1 MTTDDS
7 PFFLQMEYVR
17 EACADAAFPPDVTAS
32 TLRCAARVAADPAL
46 RAQANERYVTLYR
59 TEPFPRAELREW
71 PLLADDRQ
79 PDGDL
84 FYVLVALAG
93 LPEMRAP
100 FEKRAIPSEV
110 YRQGLTDVLRWMED
124 YRARVSPTGAWG
136 LHPRYLGW
144 LRHHFKGEL
153 FQLGRLQFEPGRGN
167 VGAHFFRHRGTR
179 RVLAL
184 SEDGAVYRSD
194 GQLQGAGGVTDEV
207 GAWTATFS
215 RDARSVT
222 GYPLS
227 PYGGA
232 IRDTVTLSLEEWEL
246 ILSPGDST
254 LNIHM
259 PAGSPMDFDQCGDSF
274 ARALEFFPRHLPEH
288 RFVAF
293 ICSSWLLDPQLD
305 GPLPAQSN
313 IVRFQRQVYLLPS
326 PSGGGSTLERVFGSA
341 EVDLASAPRD
351 TALRRAVIGI
361 VERGGHIRSGRCAI
375 FPEELRSGGWGGERY
390 RRGTLKRKAFAYVTH
405 RDAEGERLLIF
416 SHPEAPEAGL
426 QVPAGSLEEGED
438 PAAGALREAHEETD
452 LPSENLEIVR
462 PLGQCVRDY
471 RDVGRDELHHRHF
484 FHVRCTAAEVP
495 ERWRTY
501 ELYGS
506 DEIEAGVPPEKRTK
520 HLFECFWVRLP
531 DGVPPLVSEHARFL
545 PELMRSLNL
554 PF

>member
-1 MTTDDS
+1 
-7 PFFLQMEYVR
+7 
-17 EACADAAFPPDVTAS
+17 
-32 TLRCAARVAADPAL
+32 
-46 RAQANERYVTLYR
+46 
-59 TEPFPRAELREW
+59 
-71 PLLADDRQ
+71 LA
-79 PDGDL
+79 
-84 FYVLVALAG
+84 
-93 LPEMRAP
+93 
-100 FEKRAIPSEV
+100 
-110 YRQGLTDVLRWMED
+110 
-124 YRARVSPTGAWG
+124 
-136 LHPRYLGW
+136 PRYLGW

-167 VGAHFFRHRGTR
+167 VGAHFFRRRDTR

-184 SEDGAVYRSD
+184 SEDGAVYRAD
-194 GQLQGAGGVTDEV
+194 GQLQGAGGVTDEA
-207 GAWTATFS
+207 GAWTATFA
-215 RDARSVT
+215 RDERIVS

-232 IRDTVTLSLEEWEL
+232 IRDHVTLSLTEWDP

-254 LNIHM
+254 LNVHM
-259 PAGSPMDFDQCGDSF
+259 PAGSPMDFDQCGQSF
-274 ARALEFFPRHLPEH
+274 ARALEFFPRHLPEQ

-341 EVDLASAPRD
+341 EVDLSIAPRD
-351 TALRRAVIGI
+351 TTLRRAVIGI

-375 FPEELRSGGWGGERY
+375 FPEELRAGGWGGERY

-405 RDAEGERLLIF
+405 RDAEGERLLVF

-452 LPSENLEIVR
+452 LPLESLELVR
-462 PLGQCVRDY
+462 LLGESLRDL
-471 RDVGRDELHHRHF
+471 RDVKKDELHHRHF
-484 FHVRCTAAEVP
+484 FHVRCTAQEVP

-506 DEIEAGVPPEKRTK
+506 DEIEAGLPPEKRTK

-545 PELMRSLNL
+545 PELVRTRQGDD
-554 PF
+554 